1 MVLEGGIVLG
11 LPVSRTHVEVRT
23 NKLKGGKTTFKEE
36 VTRKMIK
43 RVGRGS
49 SFPTILKHKY
59 QLEIVHYIRRIN
71 VLILKKKISETLP
84 LKFLSRLINLVIF
97 QGKYK
102 KGREWKEKERKG
114 SGGV

>member
-43 RVGRGS
+43 KGGRVS
-49 SFPTILKHKY
+49 TF
-59 QLEIVHYIRRIN
+59 
-71 VLILKKKISETLP
+71 
-84 LKFLSRLINLVIF
+84 
-97 QGKYK
+97 
-102 KGREWKEKERKG
+102 
-114 SGGV
+114 